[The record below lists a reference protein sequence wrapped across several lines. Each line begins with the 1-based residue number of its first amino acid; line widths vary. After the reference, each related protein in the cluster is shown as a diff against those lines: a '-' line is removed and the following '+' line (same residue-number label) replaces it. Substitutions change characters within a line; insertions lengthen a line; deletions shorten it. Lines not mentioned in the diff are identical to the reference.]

1 MAPRRGPPPLPGHLR
16 AHHLRV
22 MMREQI
28 HQILRAP
35 VGRPRLGRR
44 RGSSSRAPGSPP
56 TGLHGR
62 RGGRRHDDG
71 AAARRTPRAGSEASD
86 LAARLGPPRSPD
98 SCIAPERIL
107 VSSPRHCAGHGWTA
121 RVRLEGGGRPQ
132 IAPGRMMMYH
142 PERGWVTYTHDDLA
156 ADDSPHRFVLASPEY
171 SPVVPSLNHTPEPS
185 PEYSPETP
193 PHSPTPLHTPTPD
206 IESPLDF
213 PIRRTRAA
221 RRGALP
227 FYNNAGE
234 GSSSAVLA
242 VPPGFEAEL
251 APPPPAPPVAWF
263 PDRPTAAA
271 AANARPGLIR
281 HRLIP
286 TGHVPTGTGNGGQDR
301 HPPPSGA
308 GEA

>member
-35 VGRPRLGRR
+35 IGRPRLGRR

-56 TGLHGR
+56 AGLHAR
-62 RGGRRHDDG
+62 HGGRRRNDG

-98 SCIAPERIL
+98 SCIASERIL
-107 VSSPRHCAGHGWTA
+107 VSSPRLYASHGWTA

-171 SPVVPSLNHTPEPS
+171 SPVIPSLNHTPEPS

-193 PHSPTPLHTPTPD
+193 TPLHTPTPD
-206 IESPLDF
+206 VEPPPDS

-227 FYNNAGE
+227 FYNDAGE
-234 GSSSAVLA
+234 GSSNAVLA
-242 VPPGFEAEL
+242 ALPGFEAEL
-251 APPPPAPPVAWF
+251 APLHHLLRPPGSQVV
-263 PDRPTAAA
+263 RPLPRQPMH
-271 AANARPGLIR
+271 ARASFVI
-281 HRLIP
+281 
-286 TGHVPTGTGNGGQDR
+286 
-301 HPPPSGA
+301 A
-308 GEA
+308 